1 MSISECFGWADSL
14 ARVNAEGQRGG
25 DAPSRGDVGPYA
37 ELRGPQLKNM
47 VHFHLLVQL
56 VCVKTSVGHV

>member
-1 MSISECFGWADSL
+1 MSISECFGWAESL

-37 ELRGPQLKNM
+37 ELQGPELRNM
-47 VHFHLLVQL
+47 VNLHLLVQL
-56 VCVKTSVGHV
+56 VCVEPSVGNV